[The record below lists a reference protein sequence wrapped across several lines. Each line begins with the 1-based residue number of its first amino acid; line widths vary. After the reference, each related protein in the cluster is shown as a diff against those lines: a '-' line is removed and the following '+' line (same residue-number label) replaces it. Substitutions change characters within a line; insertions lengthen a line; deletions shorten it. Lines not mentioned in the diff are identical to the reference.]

1 MVCKE
6 LDDHQFGALRG
17 RSTTLALVDALH
29 HWHEAF
35 GEGQS
40 VRILFVDYAKAFDH
54 VDHSTV
60 IQKLKSLGVPDFIV
74 RTERVQHHKNIRK
87 LYHQQTQ
94 YCFLSIWQYRL
105 AIGIMFSLRSSV
117 RLFVTNFW
125 TLYFEDEWTDFNADW
140 HKSYP
145 GARAWAVDLSHQEI
159 KGKGAQEAWWRHHV
173 RYLESSR

>member
-1 MVCKE
+1 MITNLVHLEVALQLWHWWTRFTTDTKH
-6 LDDHQFGALRG
+6 LAKDSQFAYCS
-17 RSTTLALVDALH
+17 STTQKHSIMSTTALLSKSSSRS
-29 HWHEAF
+29 
-35 GEGQS
+35 GSQTSLCGQNVFS
-40 VRILFVDYAKAFDH
+40 IIKTYESYTISKH
-54 VDHSTV
+54 NTV
-60 IQKLKSLGVPDFIV
+60 
-74 RTERVQHHKNIRK
+74 
-87 LYHQQTQ
+87 
-94 YCFLSIWQYRL
+94 FLSIWQYRL

-117 RLFVTNFW
+117 RSFVTNFW